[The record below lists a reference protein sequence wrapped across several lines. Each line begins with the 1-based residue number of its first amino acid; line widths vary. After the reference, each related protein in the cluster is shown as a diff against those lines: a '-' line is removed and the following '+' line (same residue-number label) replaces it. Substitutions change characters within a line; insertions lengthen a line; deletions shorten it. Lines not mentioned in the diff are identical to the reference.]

1 MSTTRT
7 LLAAIMVS
15 APLVGAFA
23 QDLPSM
29 MYFTP
34 DGHRLKT
41 GGMPSTGLY
50 QKDLIRTVD
59 LTFTQSNYWSLLTSN
74 YSTDAFLAGTMTVD
88 GVTYN
93 GVGVQFKGQTSYSML
108 PATSQKKS
116 FGIDVNY
123 THDSLDL
130 MGYSTLNFNNA
141 FEDASFLREVVYL
154 ELIRDHV
161 PAAQANFVHLN
172 INGASWGIYPNV
184 QQVNGDMVKEW
195 WFSNDGIL
203 WRADRPSGTGGG
215 PGGGGW
221 GDGTAA
227 FNYLGADTTTY
238 KTYYTLKRSEQT
250 NPWDKLVLTCQKL
263 NQLPAAQLA
272 DSIDKYIDLDRTL
285 WFLASEIAFSDDDS
299 YVYKG
304 KMDYYHYWDA
314 ETGRMTPQEF
324 DGNSVM
330 KTNAVNWSPFY
341 HADNVNYPLL
351 NRLLAVPSIR
361 QRYLA
366 HMRTLIE
373 EKMQSNTFNALIA
386 EYNTLINA
394 EVQADPKKLYTY
406 AAYQTE
412 LNTLQTFITNRR
424 NNLTANS
431 EVAQVAPTISNTH
444 HSVNDVQWAQP
455 VEGQTPVVRTTVT
468 STNGISS
475 VSLYYSNALYGR
487 FSKLPMYDDG
497 AHNDGAAGDGVYAA
511 NLPSATSA
519 SYMRYY
525 VEAAANNA
533 ALSVKYDPAGAEHDT
548 YVYQVTY
555 TLMENPPV
563 RINEIMAQN
572 TNTVADNFGE
582 YGDWIELFNNTN
594 ADVDLSGGWL
604 SDELGNIYKWQFP
617 EGSVIGANG
626 YMIIWADD
634 DASQGDNHADFK
646 LSLDGEQVWLTA
658 PSGEVMDQVTYGQ
671 QESDMGYARV
681 PNGTGPFVIQGP
693 TFNANNN
700 STAAV
705 DELDRRIHFAAYPN
719 PVNDQLTMVTDV
731 PTRVTVLD
739 ALARTVWTGSVSG
752 RAIIDASAWEAG
764 SYTVRYASGAIKL
777 VVTR

>member
-1 MSTTRT
+1 MTVRVLSA
-7 LLAAIMVS
+7 LAILSMLPG
-15 APLVGAFA
+15 APLCA
-23 QDLPSM
+23 QSLPDE

-34 DGHRLKT
+34 DGHRLRA
-41 GGMPSTGLY
+41 GGQPSTGLY

-59 LTFTQSNYWSLLTSN
+59 LTFTQTNYWSLLTSN
-74 YSTDAFLAGTMTVD
+74 YNSDAFLAGTMTVD
-88 GVTYN
+88 GTTYD

-116 FGIDVNY
+116 FGVDVNY

-161 PAAQANFVHLN
+161 PAAKANFIHLN
-172 INGASWGIYPNV
+172 INGANWGIYPNV
-184 QQVNGDMVKEW
+184 QQVNGDLVKQW

-203 WRADRPSGTGGG
+203 WRADKPPGSGGG
-215 PGGGGW
+215 PGGGW

-238 KTYYTLKRSEQT
+238 KNYYTLKRSEQT
-250 NPWDKLVLTCQKL
+250 QPWDKLVLTCHKL
-263 NQLPAAQLA
+263 NQLPANQLA

-304 KMDYYHYWDA
+304 KMDYYHYWDP

-330 KTNAVNWSPFY
+330 KNNAVTWSPFY
-341 HADNVNYPLL
+341 HADNANYPLL

-366 HMRTLIE
+366 HLRTIIS
-373 EKMQSNTFNALIA
+373 EKMQSSTFNALIA
-386 EYNTLINA
+386 EYNTMINA
-394 EVQADPKKLYTY
+394 EVNADPKKLYTY
-406 AAYQTE
+406 AAYTSE
-412 LNTLQTFITNRR
+412 LTVLQNFISTRRTN
-424 NNLTANS
+424 LLGNS
-431 EVAQVAPTISNTH
+431 EVAQVAPVISNTH
-444 HSVNDVQWAQP
+444 HSVNGTQWQAP
-455 VEGQTPVVRTTVT
+455 LQTESPVVRTTVT

-475 VSLYYSNALYGR
+475 VTLYYSNALYGS
-487 FSKLPMYDDG
+487 FSKMAMYDDG
-497 AHNDGAAGDGVYAA
+497 AHDDGGAGDGVYAA
-511 NLPSATSA
+511 NLPAANAA

-533 ALSVKYDPAGAEHDT
+533 ALSVKYDPAGAEHDV

-555 TLMENPPV
+555 PIMQDPPV

-572 TNTVADNFGE
+572 TATVMDNYNE
-582 YGDWIELFNNTN
+582 YSDWVELYNNT
-594 ADVDLSGGWL
+594 AQAVDLTGGWL

-617 EGSVIGANG
+617 EGSVIPANG
-626 YMIIWADD
+626 YMIVWADD
-634 DASQGDNHADFK
+634 DGTQGDNHAGFK
-646 LSLDGEQVWLTA
+646 LTASGEQVWLTA
-658 PSGEVMDQVTYGQ
+658 ADGQVMDQITFGEQVADQGF
-671 QESDMGYARV
+671 ARV
-681 PNGTGPFVIQGP
+681 PNGTGPFVIQAP

-700 STAAV
+700 TVAVV
-705 DELDRRIHFAAYPN
+705 DEMARTIHFAAFPN
-719 PVNDQLTMVTDV
+719 PVRDQVTF
-731 PTRVTVLD
+731 TTEERTNVTVLD
-739 ALARTVWTGSVSG
+739 ALARTVWSG
-752 RAIIDASAWEAG
+752 TVNGRTTIDASNWEAG
-764 SYTVRYASGAIKL
+764 SYVVRHDGGSVKL
-777 VVTR
+777 IVTH

>member
-1 MSTTRT
+1 
-7 LLAAIMVS
+7 
-15 APLVGAFA
+15 
-23 QDLPSM
+23 
-29 MYFTP
+29 
-34 DGHRLKT
+34 
-41 GGMPSTGLY
+41 
-50 QKDLIRTVD
+50 
-59 LTFTQSNYWSLLTSN
+59 
-74 YSTDAFLAGTMTVD
+74 
-88 GVTYN
+88 
-93 GVGVQFKGQTSYSML
+93 
-108 PATSQKKS
+108 
-116 FGIDVNY
+116 
-123 THDSLDL
+123 

-582 YGDWIELFNNTN
+582 YGDWIELFNTTN
-594 ADVDLSGGWL
+594 VDVDLSGGWL

-681 PNGTGPFVIQGP
+681 PNGTGPFIIQGP

-719 PVNDQLTMVTDV
+719 PVNEQLTMVTDV

-739 ALARTVWTGSVSG
+739 ALARTVWTGNVNG
-752 RAIIDASAWEAG
+752 RTSIDASAWEAG